1 VEKRHI
7 ASEVLLIVS
16 VIGLAVS
23 TFGSPSP
30 FWWLPWL
37 FGGLVIVSG
46 AAMVIM
52 QTPSYVGRTTSAA
65 GTKDAATPEQRQQN
79 WDAIDSLV
87 QEFIPE
93 AIRRGTRMQ
102 GHVNKHWVVRS
113 AQSKCDALVIFKNG
127 HWRVHHED
135 GGYIFALASSR
146 LPKKG
151 LRETNVVEGLR
162 EGAAVR
168 LRRSF

>member
-1 VEKRHI
+1 
-7 ASEVLLIVS
+7 
-16 VIGLAVS
+16 
-23 TFGSPSP
+23 
-30 FWWLPWL
+30 
-37 FGGLVIVSG
+37 
-46 AAMVIM
+46 MVTM
-52 QTPSYVGRTTSAA
+52 QTPSYVWRTASAA

-79 WDAIDSLV
+79 WAAIDSLV

-102 GHVNKHWVVRS
+102 GLVSKHWVVRS
-113 AQSKCDALVIFKNG
+113 AQSNCDALVIFKNG
-127 HWRVHHED
+127 SWRIHHED

-162 EGAAVR
+162 EGTAMR
-168 LRRSF
+168 LRRRF